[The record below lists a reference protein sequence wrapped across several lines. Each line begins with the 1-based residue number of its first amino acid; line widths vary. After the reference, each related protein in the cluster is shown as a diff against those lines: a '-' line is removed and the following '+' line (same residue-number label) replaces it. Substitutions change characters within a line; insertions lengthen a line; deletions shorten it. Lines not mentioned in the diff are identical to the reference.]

1 MTGSLLLAVLLG
13 AGCGLGLWALLLWA
27 APPRPPLATVL
38 TRLRRQPAPPPILT
52 PDRGGWVASAGR
64 RLIPALRAAGL
75 PSTSVRRDL
84 AVMGRDVDAH
94 LAEKA
99 SLTVLGLLAPP
110 VLVVLLALLGASLD
124 PVLPVLLAA
133 GCAALGFLTPD
144 LRVRADARRR
154 RTDFRHALSAYLDL
168 VVVSLA
174 GGAGADGALTDAA
187 TVGHGWAFTQLRHAL
202 DLARLT
208 RVPPATALARLGT
221 EIGSRDLTE
230 LAASLSLAGTEGA
243 RIRGTLA
250 ARAKSLRTHLL
261 TDTDAAAR
269 AATERLGLPWGLLFL
284 GFLIFLGY
292 PALQQILT
300 GL

>member
-1 MTGSLLLAVLLG
+1 MIATVLLG
-13 AGCGLGLWALLLWA
+13 AGCGLGLWVLLVWA
-27 APPRPPLATVL
+27 APARPPLATVL
-38 TRLRRQPAPPPILT
+38 GRLHRQPEPPRILRA
-52 PDRGGWVASAGR
+52 DEAGWAARAGR
-64 RLIPALRAAGL
+64 RLTPAMRALGL
-75 PSTSVRRDL
+75 PGISLGRDL
-84 AVMGRDVDAH
+84 AVLGRDTDAH

-99 SLTVLGLLAPP
+99 TLTILGLLSPAAFT
-110 VLVVLLALLGASLD
+110 LLLALAGASLD
-124 PVLPVLLAA
+124 PVMPVLLAA
-133 GCAALGFLTPD
+133 GGAVLGFFAPD
-144 LRVRADARRR
+144 LRVRADAKQRRA
-154 RTDFRHALSAYLDL
+154 DFRQALSAYLDL

-174 GGAGADGALTDAA
+174 GGAGADGALSDAA
-187 TVGHGWAFTQLRHAL
+187 TVGDGWAFTQLRRAL
-202 DLARLT
+202 DVARLT

-221 EIGSRDLTE
+221 EIGSRDLAE

-243 RIRGTLA
+243 RVRNSLA

-292 PALQQILT
+292 PALHQILT